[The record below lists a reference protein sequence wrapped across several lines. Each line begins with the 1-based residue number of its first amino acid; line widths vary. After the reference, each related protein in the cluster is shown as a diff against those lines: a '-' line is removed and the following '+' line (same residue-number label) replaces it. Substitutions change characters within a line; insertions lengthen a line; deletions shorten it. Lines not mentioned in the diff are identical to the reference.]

1 MRPILLSFGGGINST
16 ALLLEWVEQGKPLDL
31 VIFADTG
38 SEMPETYE
46 FIDKY
51 VIPFCKKHKI
61 HFETVYY
68 TVSNKVAGV
77 KKGHWVEGERVS
89 IYDYYEYQKAV
100 PSMIK
105 RSCTDKFKISPIEKY
120 IKQKWGDKNLP
131 LRLIGIDAGESHR
144 AKFIVDPKTGKKI
157 NVVAVSARSI
167 NKKRKFKV
175 NKKIFYKNP
184 LEIFKKNNID
194 ILFEAIGLSD
204 GISKKVVETALK
216 SKIHVITPN
225 KALISK
231 HGNELAKLAEKNK
244 VNLEFEASVAGGIP
258 ILRSIKEGLAT
269 NKISKVYG
277 ILNGTSNYILSEMEN
292 SNENFADVL
301 KKAQILGY
309 AEPGN
314 PKLDL
319 NGFDAFAKVRI
330 LSALA
335 FNSKISKHKCL
346 MEGIEKIELKDIKIA
361 NQLDLR
367 IKLLGISELKNNHL
381 FETVHPCLVSK
392 KSYIGNVNGVMN
404 AVILQGKPVG
414 ESVLQGEGAG
424 PGPTSSSLLS
434 DLLSILR
441 GNIKKPFGVSV
452 SKLKSLKPYNVN
464 NYVNSLYLRFEVK
477 DKPGV
482 LSEITNRLA
491 KYKISVKRLIQTPDK
506 KNNKATI
513 VIITHKTTETNIH
526 NCLSIFKKNKNILK
540 TPTLIRLLG

>member
-1 MRPILLSFGGGINST
+1 MSKLMNIAVVGLGQVGNYLLNELNT
-16 ALLLEWVEQGKPLDL
+16 
-31 VIFADTG
+31 
-38 SEMPETYE
+38 
-46 FIDKY
+46 
-51 VIPFCKKHKI
+51 KKK
-61 HFETVYY
+61 
-68 TVSNKVAGV
+68 
-77 KKGHWVEGERVS
+77 
-89 IYDYYEYQKAV
+89 D
-100 PSMIK
+100 
-105 RSCTDKFKISPIEKY
+105 IE
-120 IKQKWGDKNLP
+120 L
-131 LRLIGIDAGESHR
+131 
-144 AKFIVDPKTGKKI
+144 KTGKKI

-167 NKKRKFKV
+167 NKKRKYKI

-216 SKIHVITPN
+216 NKIHVITPN

-335 FNSKISKHKCL
+335 FNSKISKYKCL

-513 VIITHKTTETNIH
+513 VIITHKTTETNIR

>member
-1 MRPILLSFGGGINST
+1 MNNIVN
-16 ALLLEWVEQGKPLDL
+16 
-31 VIFADTG
+31 
-38 SEMPETYE
+38 
-46 FIDKY
+46 
-51 VIPFCKKHKI
+51 
-61 HFETVYY
+61 
-68 TVSNKVAGV
+68 VAVVGLGQVGNYLFNELIV
-77 KKGHWVEGERVS
+77 KKK
-89 IYDYYEYQKAV
+89 D
-100 PSMIK
+100 
-105 RSCTDKFKISPIEKY
+105 IE
-120 IKQKWGDKNLP
+120 L
-131 LRLIGIDAGESHR
+131 
-144 AKFIVDPKTGKKI
+144 KTGKKVNI
-157 NVVAVSARSI
+157 VAISAKNI
-167 NKKRKFKV
+167 NKKRKYKI
-175 NKKIFYKNP
+175 NRKIFYKNP
-184 LEIFKKNNID
+184 FEIFKKEKVD
-194 ILFEAIGLSD
+194 ILFEVIGQSD
-204 GISKKVVETALK
+204 GVSKKLVETALK
-216 SKIHVITPN
+216 NKIHVITPN

-231 HGNELAKLAEKNK
+231 HGNNLAKLAERNN

-269 NKISKVYG
+269 NKLSKVYG

-292 SNENFADVL
+292 SEQNFVDVL
-301 KKAQILGY
+301 KKAQLLGY

-335 FNSKISKHKCL
+335 FNSKISNKKCL
-346 MEGIEKIELKDIKIA
+346 MEGIEKIDLKDIKIA

-367 IKLLGISELKNNHL
+367 IKLLGISELKNNQL

-404 AVILQGKPVG
+404 AVILNGKPVG

-441 GNIKKPFGVSV
+441 GNIKKPFGVSAN
-452 SKLKSLKPYNVN
+452 KLKTLKTYNVN

-482 LSEITNRLA
+482 LSQITNRLA

-513 VIITHKTTETNIH
+513 VIVTHKTTELNC
-526 NCLSIFKKNKNILK
+526 NSCLSIFKKNKNILK
-540 TPTLIRLLG
+540 SPTLIRLLD

>member
-1 MRPILLSFGGGINST
+1 MNNIVN
-16 ALLLEWVEQGKPLDL
+16 
-31 VIFADTG
+31 
-38 SEMPETYE
+38 
-46 FIDKY
+46 
-51 VIPFCKKHKI
+51 
-61 HFETVYY
+61 
-68 TVSNKVAGV
+68 VAIVGLGQVGNYLFNELIV
-77 KKGHWVEGERVS
+77 KKK
-89 IYDYYEYQKAV
+89 D
-100 PSMIK
+100 
-105 RSCTDKFKISPIEKY
+105 IE
-120 IKQKWGDKNLP
+120 L
-131 LRLIGIDAGESHR
+131 
-144 AKFIVDPKTGKKI
+144 KTGKRV
-157 NVVAVSARSI
+157 NVVAISAKNI
-167 NKKRKFKV
+167 NKKRKYKI
-175 NKKIFYKNP
+175 NRKIFYKNP
-184 LEIFKKNNID
+184 FEIFKKEKVD
-194 ILFEAIGLSD
+194 ILFEVIGQSD
-204 GISKKVVETALK
+204 GVSKKLVETALK
-216 SKIHVITPN
+216 NKIHVITPN

-231 HGNELAKLAEKNK
+231 HGNNLAKLAEKNN

-269 NKISKVYG
+269 NKLSKVYG

-292 SNENFADVL
+292 SEQNFADVL
-301 KKAQILGY
+301 KKAQQLGY

-335 FNSKISKHKCL
+335 FNSKISNKKCL
-346 MEGIEKIELKDIKIA
+346 MEGIEKIDLKDIKIA

-367 IKLLGISELKNNHL
+367 IKLLGISELKNNQL

-404 AVILQGKPVG
+404 AVILNGKPVG

-452 SKLKSLKPYNVN
+452 NKLKTLKTYNVN

-482 LSEITNRLA
+482 LSQITNRLA

-513 VIITHKTTETNIH
+513 VIVTHKTTELNC
-526 NCLSIFKKNKNILK
+526 NSCLSIFKKNKNILK
-540 TPTLIRLLG
+540 SPTLIRLLD

>member
-1 MRPILLSFGGGINST
+1 ML
-16 ALLLEWVEQGKPLDL
+16 
-31 VIFADTG
+31 
-38 SEMPETYE
+38 
-46 FIDKY
+46 
-51 VIPFCKKHKI
+51 KKK
-61 HFETVYY
+61 
-68 TVSNKVAGV
+68 
-77 KKGHWVEGERVS
+77 
-89 IYDYYEYQKAV
+89 D
-100 PSMIK
+100 
-105 RSCTDKFKISPIEKY
+105 IE
-120 IKQKWGDKNLP
+120 L
-131 LRLIGIDAGESHR
+131 
-144 AKFIVDPKTGKKI
+144 KTGKRVH
-157 NVVAVSARSI
+157 VVAISAKNI
-167 NKKRKFKV
+167 NKKRKYKI
-175 NKKIFYKNP
+175 NRKIFYKNP
-184 LEIFKKNNID
+184 FEIFKKEKVD
-194 ILFEAIGLSD
+194 ILFEVIGQSD
-204 GISKKVVETALK
+204 GVSKKLVETALK
-216 SKIHVITPN
+216 NKIHVITPN

-231 HGNELAKLAEKNK
+231 HGNNLAKLAEKNN

-269 NKISKVYG
+269 NKLSKVYG

-292 SNENFADVL
+292 SEQNFADVL
-301 KKAQILGY
+301 KKAQLLGY

-335 FNSKISKHKCL
+335 FNSKISNKKCL
-346 MEGIEKIELKDIKIA
+346 MEGIEKIDLKDIKIA

-367 IKLLGISELKNNHL
+367 IKLLGISELKNNQL

-404 AVILQGKPVG
+404 AVILNGKPVG

-452 SKLKSLKPYNVN
+452 NKLKTLKTYNVN

-482 LSEITNRLA
+482 LSQITNRLA

-513 VIITHKTTETNIH
+513 VIVTHKTTELNC
-526 NCLSIFKKNKNILK
+526 NSCLSIFKKNKNILK
-540 TPTLIRLLG
+540 SPTIIRLLD